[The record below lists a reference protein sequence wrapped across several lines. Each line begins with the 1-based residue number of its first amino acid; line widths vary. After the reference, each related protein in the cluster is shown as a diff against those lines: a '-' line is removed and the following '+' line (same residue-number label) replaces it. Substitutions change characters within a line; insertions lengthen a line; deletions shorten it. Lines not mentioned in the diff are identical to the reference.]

1 VSLND
6 FGKMNSPQ
14 KETVSVQRK
23 VQIESVLVTERISN
37 SSLITLQNACAALQ
51 IYYYQDSLK
60 KNGPKREIFIADT
73 LLPAL
78 TEKLGEFPSLW
89 KDVENHFGVLINSHK
104 NSLDIY
110 FEALFK
116 RLLLT
121 MKILN
126 EFLYLI
132 EQKEI
137 ILKQLKRDDLMFLC
151 KQLSCSGIT
160 KKTKSDLVDLL
171 TERIIFD
178 ILPHFVCFDHLKDY
192 LNYYENEL
200 SFNFLMNLDKL
211 LLLPPQSSSSLI
223 VDAIEFP
230 QLAFLKQKA
239 TVSSSPKVPLR
250 KKQKK
255 KEKLEGKKIEE
266 ISEVESFQMQ
276 QPDNEE
282 KAGGFK
288 VDQCNSIDITENIG
302 EEGNQEEPDDEISD
316 LADWL
321 NLSNLSSKRNDVFT
335 YRHGIDGY
343 SLLPIEDLS
352 RQEVD
357 HIIERQF
364 LAFSIV
370 STKELP
376 SSWKAASS
384 SSTSSIKETVNDS
397 LNLTLTTSSINSSKG
412 QIWKQFLKEEYQTQY
427 PRDLLT
433 ILFSETN
440 QKNERIISKY
450 AHQFMLL
457 SRETFPL
464 VLHSIEEGY
473 RSSDGNNN
481 FIPNQR
487 NYEKLS
493 ERMVELWE
501 KTGVEDYEKGVLTRR
516 MKKYKKVK

>member
-1 VSLND
+1 
-6 FGKMNSPQ
+6 MNSPRK
-14 KETVSVQRK
+14 KETVTMKRK
-23 VQIESVLVTERISN
+23 IQIESVLVSERISTI
-37 SSLITLQNACAALQ
+37 SLTTLQNACATLQ
-51 IYYYQDSLK
+51 IYYDQDSLK
-60 KNGPKREIFIADT
+60 KSGPKREIFIADT
-73 LLPAL
+73 LFPAL
-78 TEKLGEFPSLW
+78 TEKLEEFPSLW
-89 KDVENHFGVLINSHK
+89 KDIENHFGVLINSHE
-104 NSLDIY
+104 NSLAIY
-110 FEALFK
+110 FEALFE

-126 EFLYLI
+126 EFLFLL
-132 EQKEI
+132 EQKEPI
-137 ILKQLKRDDLMFLC
+137 VKELKRDDLIFLC
-151 KQLSCSGIT
+151 KQLSCSGIA

-171 TERIIFD
+171 VERIIFD
-178 ILPHFVCFDHLKDY
+178 ILPNFLYFDHLKDY

-250 KKQKK
+250 KKKK
-255 KEKLEGKKIEE
+255 KEKLERKKIEE

-335 YRHGIDGY
+335 YRHGLDGY

-352 RQEVD
+352 LQEVD

-364 LAFSIV
+364 LAFSIL

>member
-1 VSLND
+1 
-6 FGKMNSPQ
+6 MNSPRK
-14 KETVSVQRK
+14 KETVTTKRK
-23 VQIESVLVTERISN
+23 IQIESVLISERISAT
-37 SSLITLQNACAALQ
+37 SLTTLQNACATLQ
-51 IYYYQDSLK
+51 IYYNQDLLK
-60 KNGPKREIFIADT
+60 TNGPKRDIFIADT
-73 LLPAL
+73 FLPAL

-89 KDVENHFGVLINSHK
+89 KDIENHFGVLVNSHE
-104 NSLDIY
+104 NSLAVY
-110 FEALFK
+110 FEALIE

-126 EFLYLI
+126 EFLFLI
-132 EQKEI
+132 EQKET
-137 ILKQLKRDDLMFLC
+137 ILKELKRDDLIFLC
-151 KQLSCSGIT
+151 KQLSCSGIA
-160 KKTKSDLVDLL
+160 KKTKRDLVDLL
-171 TERIIFD
+171 VERIIFD
-178 ILPHFVCFDHLKDY
+178 ILPNFVYFSQLKDY
-192 LNYYENEL
+192 LNYYENQL
-200 SFNFLMNLDKL
+200 SYNFLMNLDKL
-211 LLLPPQSSSSLI
+211 LLLPPQSSSSLT
-223 VDAIEFP
+223 VDGPLEFP

-239 TVSSSPKVPLR
+239 TVSSCEAPIVSLR
-250 KKQKK
+250 KK
-255 KEKLEGKKIEE
+255 KEKGKNIEE
-266 ISEVESFQMQ
+266 ISEVEFFQSQ

-282 KAGGFK
+282 KMGGFK
-288 VDQCNSIDITENIG
+288 KEQHSNNLDINESGNKLGAEEN
-302 EEGNQEEPDDEISD
+302 EDEPDDEISD

-321 NLSNLSSKRNDVFT
+321 NVSNLSSKRKDVFT
-335 YRHGIDGY
+335 FRNGIDGY

-352 RQEVD
+352 LQEVD

-364 LAFSIV
+364 LAFSIL

-376 SSWKAASS
+376 SSWKTASS
-384 SSTSSIKETVNDS
+384 SSTSSIKETVNAS

-450 AHQFMLL
+450 AHQLMVL

-464 VLHSIEEGY
+464 VLNSIEEGY
-473 RSSDGNNN
+473 RDSDGNNN